1 LLELIHVVPERIAPC
16 ARYSPERLVQ
26 QGYEVDGIP
35 PGVCLLHSLRPRGVF
50 LSGVLEVLRA
60 SGVEFITLDDVVAY
74 AREHDLVLRPRRDG
88 EGVGQVP
95 NPTRYRPRPQ
105 RGRARVVEFACECS
119 DPACEELVSL
129 TIDEYEFIRHV
140 PIRLVIRPGHLH
152 PETERVVV
160 EELGRFLIIEKF
172 GPAGDVI
179 AHLDPR
185 GPTRGRSARKRSHGP
200 A

>member
-1 LLELIHVVPERIAPC
+1 MRANEEELEHERQA
-16 ARYSPERLVQ
+16 ALNQALRREVNERRTES
-26 QGYEVDGIP
+26 GDG
-35 PGVCLLHSLRPRGVF
+35 
-50 LSGVLEVLRA
+50 
-60 SGVEFITLDDVVAY
+60 
-74 AREHDLVLRPRRDG
+74 
-88 EGVGQVP
+88 
-95 NPTRYRPRPQ
+95 
-105 RGRARVVEFACECS
+105 ARVVEFACECS

-160 EELGRFLIIEKF
+160 EEPGRFLIVEKF